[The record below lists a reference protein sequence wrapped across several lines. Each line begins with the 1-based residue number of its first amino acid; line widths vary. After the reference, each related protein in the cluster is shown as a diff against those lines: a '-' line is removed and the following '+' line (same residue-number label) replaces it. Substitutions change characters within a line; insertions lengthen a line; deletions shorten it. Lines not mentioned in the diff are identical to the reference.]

1 MKQIQESIDVAQ
13 QSHAPYMICWRG
25 GTYAVERIID
35 TWTSRGPW
43 WGKDEQREYILLVTC
58 SGVME
63 IYNSN
68 IQGWMLSRMY
78 D

>member
-1 MKQIQESIDVAQ
+1 MKSIHEPMDVAQ
-13 QSHAPYMICWRG
+13 QHQTPYMVCWRG

-35 TWTSRGPW
+35 SWTSRGPW
-43 WGKDEQREYILLVTC
+43 WGNDETRGYMLLITS

-63 IYNSN
+63 IYHSN
-68 IQGWMLSRMY
+68 ICGWMLSRMY

>member
-1 MKQIQESIDVAQ
+1 MKLIQESIDVAYREMR
-13 QSHAPYMICWRG
+13 PYMICWRS
-25 GTYAVERIID
+25 GTYTIEQIID
-35 TWTSRGPW
+35 TWNSRGPW
-43 WGKDEQREYILLVTC
+43 WGKDEQRGYILLITS

-63 IYNSN
+63 IYHSN